1 MSAAVE
7 HCDVLVVG
15 AGLSGIGVACQLED
29 QRPDRSVVVVEAR
42 DAVGGTWDLFRY
54 PGVRSDSDMA
64 TLGYSFRPWTA
75 PVTIADGAQ
84 ILDYIRETADEHGL
98 TDRIRY
104 GHRVTRAS
112 WNSER
117 AVWSVELAVTAATP
131 GHGKDEGAAE
141 TRTMTCGFLFLC
153 TGYYDYAEGHRPQWP
168 GLPDFAGTLVHP
180 QHWPEG
186 LDVAGQDVV
195 VIGSGATAVT
205 LVPALAET
213 ARSVTMLQRSPT
225 YIVAAPRR
233 DGLAAVAARV
243 LGERRGARVTFWK
256 NVVRSLGEYHVS
268 RRAPRMVAS
277 MVRKAAAERL
287 PEGYDLDRHLTPTY
301 DPWDQRMCLA
311 PDGDFY
317 DAIKDGRAH
326 IVTDTID
333 TFTAEGIH
341 LASGEKLSADVVV
354 TATGLRLLS
363 LGGIALDKD
372 GEPVDVAS
380 TTAYRA
386 LMLCGVPN
394 LAWAFG
400 YTNASWTLKV
410 GLAAR
415 YVGRLL
421 DYMESHGYA
430 VAEPLPPQDDERAPM
445 IDLQSGYVQRG
456 IDAFPRQGVREPW
469 RLRQNYLVD
478 AWRLL
483 RRGVTAQMRFE
494 TRPAPAPGDTAL
506 VPADAAATPTRP
518 AASVTASPDLT
529 ALPQQPGRAG
539 AAGR

>member
-29 QRPDRSVVVVEAR
+29 QRPERSVVVVEAR
-42 DAVGGTWDLFRY
+42 DSLGGTWDLFRY

-64 TLGYSFRPWTA
+64 TLGYSFRPWTD
-75 PVTIADGAQ
+75 PVTIADGDQ
-84 ILDYIRETADEHGL
+84 ILDYIRATADEHGL
-98 TDRIRY
+98 TERIRY
-104 GHRVTRAS
+104 GHQVRRAS
-112 WNSER
+112 WDSER
-117 AVWSVELAVTAATP
+117 AVWSVELSVGTIAP
-131 GHGKDEGAAE
+131 GRGAGAAE
-141 TRTMTCGFLFLC
+141 PERETRHLTCSFLFLC
-153 TGYYDYAEGHRPQWP
+153 TGYYDYAQGHLPEWP
-168 GLPDFAGTLVHP
+168 GLPDFGGTLVHP
-180 QHWPEG
+180 QHWPQD
-186 LDVAGQDVV
+186 LDVTGQDVV

-233 DGLAAVAARV
+233 DGVAALAGRA
-243 LGERRGARVTFWK
+243 LGVQRGSRLTFWK
-256 NVVRSLGEYHVS
+256 NVVQSLGEYHLS
-268 RRAPRMVAS
+268 RRAPRLVAG

-317 DAIKDGRAH
+317 DAIKHGRAR
-326 IVTDTID
+326 IATDTID
-333 TFTAEGIH
+333 TFTADGIR
-341 LASGEKLSADVVV
+341 LTGGEELKADVVV

-363 LGGIALDKD
+363 LGGISLDKD
-372 GEPVDVAS
+372 GEPIDVAS

-410 GLAAR
+410 DLTAR

-421 DYMESHGYA
+421 DHMDSHGYA
-430 VAEPLPPQDDERAPM
+430 VAEPLEPRDDERAPM
-445 IDLQSGYVQRG
+445 VDLQSGYVRRG
-456 IDAFPRQGVREPW
+456 IATFPRQGVREPW

-483 RRGVTAQMRFE
+483 RQGVTEQMRFE
-494 TRPAPAPGDTAL
+494 TRPPRRDEDDLLEP
-506 VPADAAATPTRP
+506 DA
-518 AASVTASPDLT
+518 
-529 ALPQQPGRAG
+529 RAEVHEK
-539 AAGR
+539 AREEDRLAFR